1 MVPIS
6 LPLIDYVQGKFQAN
20 NTAYSNTDTSRKG
33 EGYCVGLSGSNSN
46 IVEKND
52 CYKARL
58 SGIELSIDTGSPPC
72 GSSDNIIRY
81 NVVHDD
87 GTHGIFTNY
96 VPSQNNKIL
105 YNLIYNH
112 PQGSC
117 ILANYRGHE
126 IYNNTCYNNREGIH
140 LYISSTTRQTG
151 NISVKHNTI
160 VRSSQY
166 QVLVEPGDNTGQ
178 DANSIVADPKFVPPT
193 PGTSPGDFGL
203 HSGSPAIGNGAD
215 LGSNEEKA
223 LAPGVSW
230 LNQVALSIQEK
241 ERWDIG
247 AFRHKP

>member
-1 MVPIS
+1 M
-6 LPLIDYVQGKFQAN
+6 
-20 NTAYSNTDTSRKG
+20 
-33 EGYCVGLSGSNSN
+33 
-46 IVEKND
+46 
-52 CYKARL
+52 
-58 SGIELSIDTGSPPC
+58 
-72 GSSDNIIRY
+72 
-81 NVVHDD
+81 VHDD

-96 VPSQNNKIL
+96 VPSQNNKII
-105 YNLIYNH
+105 YNLVYNH

-117 ILANYRGHE
+117 ILANYMGHE

-151 NISVKHNTI
+151 NISVKNNII

-166 QVLVEPGDNTGQ
+166 HVLVEPGVQGPINFSNNDYYPDGGSSFMLKGSATNFAGWRSNTGQ
-178 DANSIVADPKFVPPT
+178 DANSIIADPKFVSPA

-203 HSGSPAIGNGAD
+203 QSGSPAIGNGTD

-230 LNQVALSIQEK
+230 PNQVALSMQEK

-247 AFRHKP
+247 AIRHKP